1 MPFELTKTQ
10 QQLGSKISPS
20 LPKSPKAVPRANIGV
35 VGTMRY
41 VVQQNGIGG
50 LFYGLPIQLIQTA
63 GKVGIRFSAFEQ
75 YKIAICADP
84 GRATRNEEFVAGC
97 AAGATEAA
105 LWITPCERLKV
116 LRQAQIGVNNPLHT
130 SWTKSLALIVEEQGI
145 SGLYRG
151 LAATTLRNGLSI
163 GIRFALYSQIKEM
176 LEPSPGEKRKR
187 ASKGGWESLVA
198 GAAVGAFTTVL
209 NNPID
214 VVKSRM
220 QADSQGGGKSAPEF
234 RSTWHCIT
242 AIKERDGLYGLLFR
256 GLSARLVKIS
266 TGQAV
271 IFFIYEHA
279 KALTDQFLA

>member
-1 MPFELTKTQ
+1 ML
-10 QQLGSKISPS
+10 LM
-20 LPKSPKAVPRANIGV
+20 LPMLIK
-35 VGTMRY
+35 MRVDY
-41 VVQQNGIGG
+41 
-50 LFYGLPIQLIQTA
+50 
-63 GKVGIRFSAFEQ
+63 
-75 YKIAICADP
+75 IAYCHSYY
-84 GRATRNEEFVAGC
+84 FK
-97 AAGATEAA
+97 
-105 LWITPCERLKV
+105 L
-116 LRQAQIGVNNPLHT
+116 
-130 SWTKSLALIVEEQGI
+130 
-145 SGLYRG
+145 
-151 LAATTLRNGLSI
+151 
-163 GIRFALYSQIKEM
+163 
-176 LEPSPGEKRKR
+176 
-187 ASKGGWESLVA
+187 
-198 GAAVGAFTTVL
+198 GAFTTVL